1 MLRSSKELKE
11 IPEAFGED
19 ESFETY
25 FSASERASF
34 TAEEEA
40 RYLDDM
46 VTQRDIDNSRRQA
59 EARAHQEGLEE
70 GRVEG
75 RQAGLEEGALQAKLE
90 TARKLKAEGLDVE
103 MISRCT
109 GLSRDQ
115 VEAL

>member
-1 MLRSSKELKE
+1 
-11 IPEAFGED
+11 
-19 ESFETY
+19 
-25 FSASERASF
+25 
-34 TAEEEA
+34 
-40 RYLDDM
+40 M

-59 EARAHQEGLEE
+59 EARA
-70 GRVEG
+70 R
-75 RQAGLEEGALQAKLE
+75 EEGALQAKLE

>member
-1 MLRSSKELKE
+1 MEE
-11 IPEAFGED
+11 IPEEFGGD

-40 RYLDDM
+40 RYIDDM

-59 EARAHQEGLEE
+59 EARAREE
-70 GRVEG
+70 
-75 RQAGLEEGALQAKLE
+75 GLEEGALQANLE
-90 TARKLKAEGLDVE
+90 TAGKLKAEGLAIDV
-103 MISRCT
+103 ISRCT